1 MTSLIHKSRWAVMLT
16 LFLSFGTQIV
26 AAQACSSYF
35 PLDEGTRIE
44 YEITD
49 EKGKSAGSQWQEII
63 SVAET
68 AEGSKAQMRVG
79 YQDAKGK
86 ETFKTEYGFICSN
99 NVVRIDYSSLM
110 SGPAMEQFK
119 EAEMEITGTDI
130 EWPNNLSVGMTLP
143 DASVNMKMSMG
154 GMNMQMNTNI
164 TARKVE
170 KRETVSTPAGNF
182 DCFVI
187 YSETQAKVMMSN
199 QTVPSRTW
207 LAEGVGMVKNE
218 SYNKNGKLMSRIV
231 LSKFTK

>member
-1 MTSLIHKSRWAVMLT
+1 MTSLIHSSRWAVMLT

-35 PLDEGTRIE
+35 PLDEGIRIE
-44 YEITD
+44 YELFD
-49 EKGKSAGSQWQEII
+49 EKGKPAGSQWQEIV
-63 SVAET
+63 SVSET
-68 AEGSKAQMRVG
+68 GDGTKAQMRVG
-79 YQDAKGK
+79 FQDDKG
-86 ETFKTEYGFICSN
+86 EEMFETEYGFLCSN
-99 NVVRIDYSSLM
+99 GVVRIDFSSLL

-130 EWPNNLSVGMTLP
+130 EWPNSLSVGMTLP
-143 DASVNMKMSMG
+143 DAAVNMKMDMG
-154 GMNMQMNTNI
+154 GINMQMNTQI

-170 KRETVSTPAGNF
+170 KLETVSTPAGSF
-182 DCFVI
+182 ECFVI

-218 SYNKNGKLMSRIV
+218 SYNKNGKLMSRMV
-231 LSKFTK
+231 LSKLSK